1 MNRRQRRKQFKRIYG
16 MNSEQYAKW
25 VREHWPEIMA
35 TRLREELEEG
45 AKIIHK
51 SIDAWKEE
59 IRAAVES
66 KKGEKKDGKDGIDP

>member
-16 MNSEQYAKW
+16 MNPEQYAKW
-25 VREHWPEIMA
+25 VREHWPEIIA
-35 TRLREELEEG
+35 TRMREELKEA
-45 AKIIHK
+45 AKIIHEG
-51 SIDAWKEE
+51 IDARKEE

>member
-1 MNRRQRRKQFKRIYG
+1 MMILAACFVAVAKGLNRYMVECK
-16 MNSEQYAKW
+16 S
-25 VREHWPEIMA
+25 
-35 TRLREELEEG
+35 RLREELEEG